1 MMKIYVLG
9 VCGTFMGG
17 LAQLAVQKGFEV
29 AGCDENAYPPMSNV
43 LAEQGIKVDQGF
55 SVKNIAD
62 DTDLFVIGN
71 VVSRGNPMMEEILKR
86 RLKFV
91 SGPQFLTESILEDR
105 HVIAVSGTH
114 GKTSTS
120 SMLAKVLIDAGL
132 DIGYM
137 IAGRAIDLDATAY
150 LGKHKYFVIEAD
162 EYDTAFFDKR
172 SKFIHYSPSTLLINN
187 LEFDHADIFDDLDA
201 IKKQFHHLLR
211 ILPKDA
217 KLFYPVDDLNIKK
230 LLEMGVYCKEE
241 SFDAV
246 GKSKGWHAR
255 IKNPECSSFDIFQD
269 KKIKGSINWNLIGE
283 HNKKNALATFII
295 AASLGL
301 KNKQISESLS
311 AFKGTARRMEM
322 IGEKNS
328 ISVYDDFAHH
338 PTAIKYT
345 LDGLRKKV
353 GDQKIVCLLEMRSNT
368 MSSGYHDEAIPKSLE
383 DADSVF
389 LFSKNQNQIKKIAA
403 KSKKFS
409 TCSGTREFLNFL
421 PEFKEPDTH
430 IICLSNGSFDQIH
443 HAILERL

>member
-1 MMKIYVLG
+1 MKIYVLG

-43 LAEQGIKVDQGF
+43 LAEQGITVDQGF
-55 SVKNIAD
+55 SAKNISND
-62 DTDLFVIGN
+62 IDLYVIGN

-86 RLKFV
+86 RLKFI
-91 SGPQFLTESILEDR
+91 SGPQFLTDLILEDR
-105 HVIAVSGTH
+105 HVIAISGTH

-137 IAGRAIDLDATAY
+137 IAGRALDLDSTAF
-150 LGKHKYFVIEAD
+150 LGTHKYFVIEAD

-187 LEFDHADIFDDLDA
+187 LEFDHADIFDNLSE

-217 KLFYPVDDLNIKK
+217 KLFYPTDDLNIKK
-230 LLEMGVYCKEE
+230 LLEMGIYCKEE

-246 GKSKGWHAR
+246 GQGEGWHVR
-255 IKNPECSSFDIFQD
+255 IKNPECSTFDSYFDD
-269 KKIKGSINWNLIGE
+269 KLKGSVNWNLIGE
-283 HNKKNALATFII
+283 HNKKNAIATFVI
-295 AASLGL
+295 AKSLGL
-301 KNKQISESLS
+301 KKKQISESLS
-311 AFKGTARRMEM
+311 TFKGTERRMEM
-322 IGEKNS
+322 IGKKNS

-353 GDQKIVCLLEMRSNT
+353 GNQKIVCLLEMRSNT
-368 MSSGYHDEAIPKSLE
+368 MSSGYHDKAIPKSLE

-389 LFSKNQNQIKKIAA
+389 LFSKNQDQIRNIAQ
-403 KSKKFS
+403 KSNKFS
-409 TCSGTREFLNFL
+409 TCSGTREFLNLL
-421 PEFKEPDTH
+421 PKLNEPNTH

>member
-1 MMKIYVLG
+1 
-9 VCGTFMGG
+9 
-17 LAQLAVQKGFEV
+17 
-29 AGCDENAYPPMSNV
+29 

-55 SVKNIAD
+55 SARNID
-62 DTDLFVIGN
+62 DDIDLFVIGN
-71 VVSRGNPMMEEILKR
+71 VLSRGNPMIEEILKR

-91 SGPQFLTESILEDR
+91 SGPQYLTESILEDR
-105 HVIAVSGTH
+105 HVIAVCGTH

-120 SMLAKVLIDAGL
+120 SLLAKVLIDAGL

-137 IAGRAIDLDATAY
+137 IAGRAIDLDSTAY
-150 LGKHKYFVIEAD
+150 LGTHKYFVIEAD

-217 KLFYPVDDLNIKK
+217 KLFYPVDDSNIKK
-230 LLEMGVYCKEE
+230 LLEMGVYCQEE
-241 SFDAV
+241 SFDSV
-246 GKSKGWHAR
+246 GKNKGWHVK
-255 IKNPECSSFDIFQD
+255 IKNPECSTFDIYQN
-269 KKIKGSINWNLIGE
+269 KKLRGSINWNLIGE
-283 HNKKNALATFII
+283 HNKKNALATFVMAI
-295 AASLGL
+295 SLGL
-301 KNKQISESLS
+301 KGQQISKSLS

-353 GDQKIVCLLEMRSNT
+353 GSQKIICLLEMRSNT
-368 MSSGYHDEAIPKSLE
+368 MSSGYHDKAIPKSLE
-383 DADSVF
+383 DADRVF
-389 LFSKNQNQIKKIAA
+389 LFSKNQDQIEKIA
-403 KSKKFS
+403 KRSKKFS
-409 TCSGTREFLNFL
+409 TCSGTREFLDLL
-421 PEFKEPDTH
+421 PELNESNTH

>member
-1 MMKIYVLG
+1 MKIYVLG

-17 LAQLAVQKGFEV
+17 LAQLAAQKGFEV

-43 LAEQGIKVDQGF
+43 LAEQGITVDQGF
-55 SVKNIAD
+55 SAKNISND
-62 DTDLFVIGN
+62 IDLYVIGN

-86 RLKFV
+86 RLKFI
-91 SGPQFLTESILEDR
+91 SGPQFLTDLILEDR
-105 HVIAVSGTH
+105 HVIAISGTH

-137 IAGRAIDLDATAY
+137 IAGRALDLDSTAF
-150 LGKHKYFVIEAD
+150 LGTHKYFVIEAD

-187 LEFDHADIFDDLDA
+187 LEFDHADIFDDLSE

-217 KLFYPVDDLNIKK
+217 KLFYPTDDLNIKK
-230 LLEMGVYCKEE
+230 LLEMGIYCKEE

-246 GKSKGWHAR
+246 GQGEGWHVR
-255 IKNPECSSFDIFQD
+255 IKNPECSTFDIYFDD
-269 KKIKGSINWNLIGE
+269 KLKGSVNWNLIGE
-283 HNKKNALATFII
+283 HNKKNAIATFVI
-295 AASLGL
+295 AKSLGL
-301 KNKQISESLS
+301 KKKQISESLS
-311 AFKGTARRMEM
+311 TFKGTERRMEM
-322 IGEKNS
+322 IGKKNS

-353 GDQKIVCLLEMRSNT
+353 GNQKIVCLLEMRSNT
-368 MSSGYHDEAIPKSLE
+368 MSSGYHDKAIPKSLE

-389 LFSKNQNQIKKIAA
+389 LFSKNQDQIRNIAQ
-403 KSKKFS
+403 KSNKFS
-409 TCSGTREFLNFL
+409 TCSGTREFLNLL
-421 PEFKEPDTH
+421 PKLNEPNTH